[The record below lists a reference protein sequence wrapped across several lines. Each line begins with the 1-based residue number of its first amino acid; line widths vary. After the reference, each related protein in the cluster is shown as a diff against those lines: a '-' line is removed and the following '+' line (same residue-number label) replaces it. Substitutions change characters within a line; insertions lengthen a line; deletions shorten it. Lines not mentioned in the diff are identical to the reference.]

1 MSKDL
6 LDNNDIEANN
16 SSNDTEKEINIG
28 EIFSSDDDSP
38 SAEELAANKKAL
50 KKEKKAMKKAE
61 KLKKNEGN
69 SDNIESKKKSKKK
82 SRKKSKKDVKPEEIN
97 IVKEL
102 LSLIVY
108 IGIVVIACFLIITYV
123 GCRSLVDGTSMEPTL
138 QNEDNIW
145 VDKLSY
151 TFGDPE
157 RFDVIVF
164 YYDEETTYIKRIIG
178 LPGETVRIDQN
189 GNIFIND
196 LLLKEDY
203 GKERIFPSNIGR
215 ASQTILLGNDEYF
228 VLGDN
233 RNNSQDSRLSSV
245 GNVHRDDILG
255 KAVFRI
261 YPLRTMGVVK

>member
-16 SSNDTEKEINIG
+16 SLNDTEKEINIG

-69 SDNIESKKKSKKK
+69 SDDIESKKKSKKK

-123 GCRSLVDGTSMEPTL
+123 GCRS
-138 QNEDNIW
+138 
-145 VDKLSY
+145 
-151 TFGDPE
+151 
-157 RFDVIVF
+157 
-164 YYDEETTYIKRIIG
+164 
-178 LPGETVRIDQN
+178 
-189 GNIFIND
+189 
-196 LLLKEDY
+196 
-203 GKERIFPSNIGR
+203 
-215 ASQTILLGNDEYF
+215 
-228 VLGDN
+228 
-233 RNNSQDSRLSSV
+233 
-245 GNVHRDDILG
+245 
-255 KAVFRI
+255 
-261 YPLRTMGVVK
+261 